1 MSGRVSQHLGGGRV
15 RGPCTLGLRGAVCP
29 AAAEMQ
35 VGSPAS
41 LPAPPTSLRQRTG
54 RPLEREAPALPRASP
69 LGSKSNVQFLGA
81 APQRP
86 LDSGAQAT
94 LPGSCPVPPETPS
107 THCPSPHPD
116 GTEAEVPRILE
127 AEGAWTNPALVRR
140 AHVGGPH
147 VHRGVFLTFFKIGVQ
162 LLLAC

>member
-1 MSGRVSQHLGGGRV
+1 MSGRVSQHLGGGGV

-94 LPGSCPVPPETPS
+94 LS
-107 THCPSPHPD
+107 
-116 GTEAEVPRILE
+116 
-127 AEGAWTNPALVRR
+127 
-140 AHVGGPH
+140 GGPLWEDVSLPTCVSVCLSVCCVPVLRFTSAH
-147 VHRGVFLTFFKIGVQ
+147 FLLPQ
-162 LLLAC
+162 LTWPHIPTKKTGRYILSFHLMSLGRSGRDLVMSC